1 MTKYNIIIIIGITV
15 LLLVVS
21 FASTA
26 FAYPEGNAGGY
37 WWGSH
42 GFSWYRP
49 SFWDF
54 FHFWY

>member
-1 MTKYNIIIIIGITV
+1 MTSHNIIKIIGIIFI
-15 LLLVVS
+15 LLVVGYTS
-21 FASTA
+21 SVY
-26 FAYPEGNAGGY
+26 AYPEGYTGSY

-54 FHFWY
+54 FHFGF